1 MPISFLTYV
10 HPSSAHMGGLSL
22 SGPWNHEGLTTIAR
36 TWKHQ
41 AARLLTKGEEEVDES
56 ATKGEQHSRNEVP
69 RLIIGPRIYIEYLL
83 LLFLQVTVHGQQS
96 GANLFMFVTPWKP
109 SSSRRNETTFAT

>member
-1 MPISFLTYV
+1 MPIPLLTYL

-56 ATKGEQHSRNEVP
+56 ATKGEQHGRNEVP
-69 RLIIGPRIYIEYLL
+69 RLIIGPRIYVS
-83 LLFLQVTVHGQQS
+83 FAPV
-96 GANLFMFVTPWKP
+96 P
-109 SSSRRNETTFAT
+109 SSYSTRPAKRCQSVHVRNPLEVK